1 MFQPAESDD
10 FCSVELGLQWQ
21 GVPSPYWYFVGPG
34 AADEDCTNG
43 ALKLYSVEQTESWR
57 NLSDSPNLLL
67 QKFPADN
74 FSVTA
79 KLCFVPNP
87 QLEERGEN
95 AGLVLF
101 GLDYFALKL
110 VDTQDGIVLQAV
122 EWTER
127 SGRRYLTKT
136 IVSLPVRANG

>member
-10 FCSVELGLQWQ
+10 FCSVELGLQWQWQ

-43 ALKLYSVEQTESWR
+43 ALKL
-57 NLSDSPNLLL
+57 
-67 QKFPADN
+67 
-74 FSVTA
+74 
-79 KLCFVPNP
+79 
-87 QLEERGEN
+87 
-95 AGLVLF
+95 
-101 GLDYFALKL
+101 
-110 VDTQDGIVLQAV
+110 VDTQDGVVLQAV

-127 SGRRYLTKT
+127 SGRRYLTKP